1 MSLSTRIAHN
11 YIIQVIGKVIAT
23 ALGLIAVGLI
33 ARYLG
38 QDGFGEYTVVITF
51 ISFFAILADLGL
63 TLVTVQMISQPAVN
77 EEKILSNLLGLRLVS
92 AFLFL
97 GIAPFII
104 FFFPYAAPIKIG
116 VLIAAISF
124 FFIALNQVLIGLFQK
139 KLSMDKVAI
148 AEVAS
153 RVVLVIGVF
162 LVIYFKLGLI
172 SLMIVTAFV
181 GVVNF
186 FVLYF
191 YSRKIVLI
199 KLEFDFKV
207 WREII
212 YKSWPLAI
220 TIGFNLIYLK
230 TDTLILSL
238 IKTESEVGLYGAAYK
253 VIEVLITLPFIFA
266 GIALPTLAAYWA
278 QKNQDKF
285 KQVLQK
291 SFDTMVVLAL
301 PMMVGTQFVA
311 SPVMQLVGGDEFIV
325 SGPILQILI
334 IACGVIF
341 LQIMSAHAIIAI
353 GKQKDIIWAYIFTA
367 ITALAGYFIFI
378 PQYSYFGAA
387 WVTVYSELFIGFA
400 SAFLIWRHIK
410 FIPKSNVF
418 LKSLVASA
426 IMGLVLFFTKDLNLF
441 FILSLSGAI
450 YFIVLY
456 FLKGLDFVPIK
467 EILTSQN
474 AKIKNQNTM

>member
-11 YIIQVIGKVIAT
+11 YIIQIIGKAIAT
-23 ALGLIAVGLI
+23 ALGLIAVGAI

-38 QDGFGEYTVVITF
+38 QNGFGEYTVIITF

-63 TLVTVQMISQPAVN
+63 TLVTVQMISQPNVN

-104 FFFPYAAPIKIG
+104 FLFPYTQVVKIG
-116 VLIAAISF
+116 VLIAAVSF
-124 FFIALNQVLIGLFQK
+124 FFIALTQVLVGLFQK

-148 AEVAS
+148 AEVVS
-153 RVVLVIGVF
+153 RVALVIGVF
-162 LVIYFKLGLI
+162 FVVYFDLGLVN
-172 SLMIVTAFV
+172 LMIVTALT
-181 GVVNF
+181 GIVNF

-191 YSRKIVLI
+191 YSRAIVLI

-212 YKSWPLAI
+212 YKCWPIAV

-238 IKTESEVGLYGAAYK
+238 IKTQGEVGLYGAAYK

-266 GIALPTLAAYWA
+266 GIALPTLTSYWA
-278 QKNQDKF
+278 KKDKEGF
-285 KQVLQK
+285 KRVFQK
-291 SFDTMVVLAL
+291 SFDTMVVLAM
-301 PMMVGTQFVA
+301 PVMIGTQFVA
-311 SPVMQLVGGDEFIV
+311 EPVMRLVGGKEFSD

-334 IACGVIF
+334 IACGMIF

-353 GKQKDIIWAYIFTA
+353 GKQKDIIWAYVFVA
-367 ITALAGYFIFI
+367 ITAFVGYLIFI
-378 PQYSYFGAA
+378 PEYSYFGAA
-387 WVTVYSELFIGFA
+387 WVTVYSELMIGIA
-400 SAFLIWRHIK
+400 SGFLVWKYIK

-418 LKSLVASA
+418 LKSIAAS
-426 IMGLVLFFTKDLNLF
+426 IVMGATLFFIKDLNLF
-441 FILSLSGAI
+441 FAICFSGAM
-450 YFIVLY
+450 YFITLF
-456 FLKGLDFVPIK
+456 FLNGLNFVPIK
-467 EILTSQN
+467 DIL
-474 AKIKNQNTM
+474 IKSKVKSL